1 MRLLGRDTGQ
11 MRMPMTPL
19 DAAGE
24 ARLRSTLGK
33 YGLL

>member
-1 MRLLGRDTGQ
+1 MRMLGRDSGE

-19 DAAGE
+19 DTAGE